1 MCYLGDEDSVDV
13 WIVDKVLEDL
23 HTLILSCL
31 TINEVSERREGG
43 ERGDRGRK
51 RGGRREERREEGVEE
66 EGKEDTVL
74 NSHFIAE

>member
-13 WIVDKVLEDL
+13 GIVDKVLEDL

-43 ERGDRGRK
+43 ERGEGEAGRGSEGEGRK
-51 RGGRREERREEGVEE
+51 GGKRE
-66 EGKEDTVL
+66 
-74 NSHFIAE
+74 